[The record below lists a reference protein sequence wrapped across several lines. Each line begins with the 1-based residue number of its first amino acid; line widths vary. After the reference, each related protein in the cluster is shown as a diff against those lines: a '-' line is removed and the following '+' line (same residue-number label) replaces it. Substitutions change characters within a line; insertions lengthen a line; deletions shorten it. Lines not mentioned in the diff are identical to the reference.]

1 MGCTSQLEETRAG
14 PRGAPSRAEKD
25 GVGSGDSPLF
35 PDEELEAQRGDRFAQ
50 GHAGQK
56 AAWRVALVTP
66 GNWLH
71 PGVVSIHSRVA
82 LCAQEESEEG
92 LGSAC

>member
-1 MGCTSQLEETRAG
+1 M
-14 PRGAPSRAEKD
+14 
-25 GVGSGDSPLF
+25 GSGDSPLF

-66 GNWLH
+66 GNWPPSRRCLH
-71 PGVVSIHSRVA
+71 P
-82 LCAQEESEEG
+82 Q
-92 LGSAC
+92 